1 MSYTDYIWD
10 LGGTLLDNYQTSA
23 TAFHDVLL
31 ESFGVN
37 VGYHAVYDALRVSTD
52 FAVSQFAAGLP
63 DFVAM
68 YKKREAQTLTTPVL
82 FPDAIRVLATIVESG
97 HRNFMISHRNDQV
110 LEILAAAGISS
121 YFTEVVTSS
130 NGFARKPSPDS
141 INYLLDTYKP
151 GQPVM
156 IGDRDIDILAGQ
168 HAHID
173 TIFFASEDQEMIKAT
188 HHVTKL
194 IDILEL

>member
-68 YKKREAQTLTTPVL
+68 YKKEGPN
-82 FPDAIRVLATIVESG
+82 PDDTC
-97 HRNFMISHRNDQV
+97 FISRRYPCTCNHCRKW
-110 LEILAAAGISS
+110 SS
-121 YFTEVVTSS
+121 KFY
-130 NGFARKPSPDS
+130 D
-141 INYLLDTYKP
+141 
-151 GQPVM
+151 
-156 IGDRDIDILAGQ
+156 
-168 HAHID
+168 
-173 TIFFASEDQEMIKAT
+173 FAS
-188 HHVTKL
+188 
-194 IDILEL
+194 

>member
-68 YKKREAQTLTTPVL
+68 YKKERP
-82 FPDAIRVLATIVESG
+82 
-97 HRNFMISHRNDQV
+97 
-110 LEILAAAGISS
+110 
-121 YFTEVVTSS
+121 
-130 NGFARKPSPDS
+130 KP
-141 INYLLDTYKP
+141 
-151 GQPVM
+151 
-156 IGDRDIDILAGQ
+156 
-168 HAHID
+168 
-173 TIFFASEDQEMIKAT
+173 
-188 HHVTKL
+188 
-194 IDILEL
+194 